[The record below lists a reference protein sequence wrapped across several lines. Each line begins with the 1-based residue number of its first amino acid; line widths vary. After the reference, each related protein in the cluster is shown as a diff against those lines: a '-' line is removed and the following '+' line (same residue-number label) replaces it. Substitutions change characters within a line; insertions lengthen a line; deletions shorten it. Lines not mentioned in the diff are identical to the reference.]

1 MRSKSSINKKQEY
14 NNTDASRSK
23 TVKSTVEPLT
33 DYFIG
38 RGKTPAMWSKTPNF
52 QPSENDPPKF
62 TALPGIN
69 PELRGLSRFQFFDYL
84 INHQMLSKIVDD
96 TNQRLVPGQKLVTLI
111 EIRAYIGLLLLFGA
125 TGKEEVEI
133 SEIWAPCSNHHLN
146 WATACM
152 PREKFQFISSNIRF
166 DDLNAR

>member
-1 MRSKSSINKKQEY
+1 MRSKLSINKKK
-14 NNTDASRSK
+14 NADASRSESK
-23 TVKSTVEPLT
+23 TVKSTAEPLT
-33 DYFIG
+33 DCFIG
-38 RGKTPAMWSKTPNF
+38 RGKTPAIWSKTPNF
-52 QPSENDPPKF
+52 QPTENDPPRF

-69 PELRGLSRFQFFDYL
+69 PELRGLNRFQFFDYL
-84 INHQMLSKIVDD
+84 INHQMLSKIVDY
-96 TNQRLVPGQKLVTLI
+96 TNQRLLPGEKLVTLI

-152 PREKFQFISSNIRF
+152 SRERFQFISSKIRF